1 MKEHITRGIIC
12 LQDEYQFV
20 YRIAAITYTIWED
33 GSFAYVFTPN
43 YTVIDMLPANLF
55 QGIPGLDLSA
65 RKENYI
71 RKNIIPVFISERAPG
86 ENRQDLWQL
95 LEPHQMAY
103 LNQLEWLIKTDT
115 VYSGDLLYVKAYNSS
130 DDKQTIRM
138 DSVRTLG
145 KRSVQILRRL
155 LESLCFGHDIV
166 TRAFHIDDATRGLYY
181 PLLMELYA
189 QEKAYLKKRQS
200 TGIQQAALQG
210 RYSGRKP
217 LPIDDTKLHEVLS
230 DYQKGRISLPNAM
243 KNLGVSQSTFYRRY
257 RKWLNQENSQ

>member
-1 MKEHITRGIIC
+1 
-12 LQDEYQFV
+12 
-20 YRIAAITYTIWED
+20 
-33 GSFAYVFTPN
+33 
-43 YTVIDMLPANLF
+43 
-55 QGIPGLDLSA
+55 
-65 RKENYI
+65 
-71 RKNIIPVFISERAPG
+71 
-86 ENRQDLWQL
+86 
-95 LEPHQMAY
+95 
-103 LNQLEWLIKTDT
+103 
-115 VYSGDLLYVKAYNSS
+115 
-130 DDKQTIRM
+130 M